1 MSNPI
6 TIVGN
11 VGTDPASTIL
21 PGGARK
27 VTFRIAASER
37 YYDRKKNEWVDA
49 DPSWFTVEA
58 FRTLGEHVEQSV
70 HRGDNVIVS
79 GRLRV
84 RTWEND
90 KGRGTAVDV
99 EADAIGHNLAW
110 GTSSYSKT
118 QRTESASQSAA
129 DRQPQQSEQ
138 TPPGTGDGGDA
149 EAAPRSGWTVPL
161 SASSDT
167 PSLVGADDTPF

>member
-21 PGGARK
+21 SGGARK
-27 VTFRIAASER
+27 VTFRIAVSER

-90 KGRGTAVDV
+90 KGRGTAVDL
-99 EADAIGHNLAW
+99 EADAVGHNLAW
-110 GTSSYSKT
+110 GTSTYAKT
-118 QRTESASQSAA
+118 QRTESASSGSAEL
-129 DRQPQQSEQ
+129 QVQQSEQ
-138 TPPGTGDGGDA
+138 APPGSGSGDA
-149 EAAPRSGWTVPL
+149 DAAPRSGWTVPL
-161 SASSDT
+161 SESSDA
-167 PSLVGADDTPF
+167 PALVGADDTPF

>member
-27 VTFRIAASER
+27 VTFRIAVSER

-90 KGRGTAVDV
+90 KGRGTAVDL
-99 EADAIGHNLAW
+99 EADAVGHNLAW

-118 QRTESASQSAA
+118 QRTERAPS
-129 DRQPQQSEQ
+129 
-138 TPPGTGDGGDA
+138 GTGDGGGA
-149 EAAPRSGWTVPL
+149 EAGPASGWTVPL

-167 PSLVGADDTPF
+167 PALVGADDTPF

>member
-11 VGTDPASTIL
+11 VGTDPTAAIL

-27 VTFRIAASER
+27 VTFRIAVSER

-90 KGRGTAVDV
+90 KGRGTAVDL
-99 EADAIGHNLAW
+99 EADAVGHNLAW
-110 GTSSYSKT
+110 GTSTYSKT
-118 QRTESASQSAA
+118 HRTESASQDTTDLQA
-129 DRQPQQSEQ
+129 QQSEHRQ
-138 TPPGTGDGGDA
+138 PGTGGGGGE
-149 EAAPRSGWTVPL
+149 EAAQRSGWTVPL
-161 SASSDT
+161 SE
-167 PSLVGADDTPF
+167 PSEAPALVGAGDTPF

>member
-11 VGTDPASTIL
+11 VGTDPAATIL

-37 YYDRKKNEWVDA
+37 YYDRKKNEWIDA

-58 FRTLGEHVEQSV
+58 FRTLGEHIEKSV

-79 GRLRV
+79 GKLRV

-90 KGRGTAVDV
+90 KGRGTAVDL
-99 EADAIGHNLAW
+99 EADAVGHNLAW
-110 GTSSYSKT
+110 GTTAYSRAQRAESVQQASGDQQT
-118 QRTESASQSAA
+118 QQREA
-129 DRQPQQSEQ
+129 EQ
-138 TPPGTGDGGDA
+138 GGDA
-149 EAAPRSGWTVPL
+149 AVGPRDGWTVPF
-161 SASSDT
+161 SDSGI
-167 PSLVGADDTPF
+167 PVGVGADDTPF